1 MNLNHILNQ
10 VGKARAA
17 AGNLFSISC
26 FLNLHGIWAKT
37 INTKLPLSNP
47 IMRQSE
53 KENFPP
59 KLISL
64 TLFYSQTIS
73 LWTENKTSKWVQKW
87 FLKVLKIFC
96 WFFVDVSLG
105 ILAHFGHI
113 LWILITFWKKFVEGG
128 PTTYF
133 KFDIFWIYMLWGIQN
148 Q

>member
-73 LWTENKTSKWVQKW
+73 LWTEQ
-87 FLKVLKIFC
+87 
-96 WFFVDVSLG
+96 
-105 ILAHFGHI
+105 
-113 LWILITFWKKFVEGG
+113 
-128 PTTYF
+128 
-133 KFDIFWIYMLWGIQN
+133 
-148 Q
+148 